1 MVLDKR
7 LKEGLKNYR
16 NELAAKHALLESIE
30 ACIDIS
36 NHIISAKGFRRS
48 VDYKDVFEVL
58 KEEKIISKKLA
69 ERLKEM
75 AKFRNVL
82 VHKYAIV
89 DKKRLL
95 RIMKEDIRD
104 IEEFIKEIMRKI
116 NE

>member
-1 MVLDKR
+1 MALDRR
-7 LKEGLKNYR
+7 LIGIR
-16 NELAAKHALLESIE
+16 IDMATKHALLESIE

-58 KEEKIISKKLA
+58 KEERIISKKLA

-82 VHKYAIV
+82 VHKYTIV

-95 RIMKEDIRD
+95 RIMKKDIKD
-104 IEEFIKEIMRKI
+104 IEQFIKEIMKQI
-116 NE
+116 KSN

>member
-1 MVLDKR
+1 
-7 LKEGLKNYR
+7 
-16 NELAAKHALLESIE
+16 
-30 ACIDIS
+30 
-36 NHIISAKGFRRS
+36 
-48 VDYKDVFEVL
+48 
-58 KEEKIISKKLA
+58 LA

-95 RIMKEDIRD
+95 RIMKEDVRD

-116 NE
+116 KE

>member
-1 MVLDKR
+1 MALDKR

-36 NHIISAKGFRRS
+36 NHIISAKGFR
-48 VDYKDVFEVL
+48 
-58 KEEKIISKKLA
+58 KIISKKLA

-95 RIMKEDIRD
+95 RIMKEDVRD

-116 NE
+116 KE